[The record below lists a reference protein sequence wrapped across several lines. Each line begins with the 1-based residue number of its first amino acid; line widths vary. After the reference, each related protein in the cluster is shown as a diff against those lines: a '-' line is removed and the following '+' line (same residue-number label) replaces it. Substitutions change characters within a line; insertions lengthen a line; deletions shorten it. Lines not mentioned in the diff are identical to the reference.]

1 MCGLF
6 YIDETILEKLKAFA
20 TEMDS
25 EAKNVCLGRDI
36 RPTERALILKWNGK
50 GICLSGVKWGY
61 PGIQKSGVL
70 INARAESVLEK
81 KIFADG
87 IRYHRAVIPA
97 SHFYEWNQRKEK
109 NPAR

>member
-1 MCGLF
+1 MCSLF

-25 EAKNVCLGRDI
+25 EAKTVCLGRYV

-50 GICLSGVKWGY
+50 GIGISGIQWGY

-70 INARAESVLEK
+70 INAVVDSVWETE
-81 KIFADG
+81 IFANG
-87 IRYHRAVIPA
+87 RR
-97 SHFYEWNQRKEK
+97 
-109 NPAR
+109 